1 MIMKINKYN
10 ITKYLLFFLL
20 LVYASQGTF
29 FSIGTLITK
38 TVIFVI
44 ILIGLVYF
52 FKIRL
57 LPIKVPIPA
66 LWWFVVTNVVY
77 SIFTYLFGL
86 MDLVDFMTLKNI
98 LYNLLLFYVAYIL
111 SIKNKIREKELIVF
125 YLSFLFISICNF
137 FMGSKYQ
144 PSGYIIGEI
153 TLNAGYSLVNIL
165 PFIFLFNRKL
175 YSNLF
180 LFISLAFIYLSAK
193 RGAIFAGTIFLLFY
207 LYHTYLSF
215 RKLKFSNLLG
225 GLIILLIISFI
236 IYRIYNSSEYLQRR
250 VLATLEGDSSG
261 RDEIYSNIWYSWL
274 NSKNIINILFGYG
287 FNGSLK
293 LTGGMFAHN
302 DWLELLAGFGLL
314 GVFIFITL
322 FIQIYKYSTKEYLSF
337 RDRNIILSIL
347 LILFFRSL
355 VSMTYTSPDT
365 VYIFIL
371 LGYILG
377 NNTKIYMESGMLD
390 DSGAKGIL

>member
-1 MIMKINKYN
+1 MKINKYN

-20 LVYASQGTF
+20 FVYASQGAF
-29 FSIGTLITK
+29 FPIGTLITK

-66 LWWFVVTNVVY
+66 LWWFVLINVIY

-86 MDLVDFMTLKNI
+86 MDFIDFMTLKNI

-111 SIKNKIREKELIVF
+111 GIKNKITEKELIVF

-144 PSGYIIGEI
+144 PNSYIIGET

-180 LFISLAFIYLSAK
+180 LFISLVFIYLSAK

-236 IYRIYNSSEYLQRR
+236 IYKIYNSSEYLQRR
-250 VLATLEGDSSG
+250 VLATLQGDSSG
-261 RDEIYSNIWYSWL
+261 RDVIYSNIWYSWL
-274 NSKNIINILFGYG
+274 NSKNIINIFFGYG

-314 GVFIFITL
+314 GVLIFMTL
-322 FIQIYKYSTKEYLSF
+322 FIQIYRYSTKEYLSF

-371 LGYILG
+371 LGYMLG
-377 NNTKIYMESGMLD
+377 NNTKIYMENEMLD